1 MRGRSSSRRAATAR
15 TIGDMGGIGNSDSFE
30 ISRLG
35 AIAAGLARAVS
46 LAVLAWLLFMVD
58 DRMPMT
64 VLISGL
70 IAIGAAVYLSEHAI
84 DRSPHDI
91 KKTL

>member
-1 MRGRSSSRRAATAR
+1 MGSLGTGDSSRL
-15 TIGDMGGIGNSDSFE
+15 
-30 ISRLG
+30 SRVG
-35 AIAAGLARAVS
+35 AVIAGLALVAS
-46 LAVLAWLLFMVD
+46 LGVLAWLLFMVD

-70 IAIGAAVYLSEHAI
+70 VAIGAAVHLCEDAI
-84 DRSPHDI
+84 DRSPHEI

>member
-1 MRGRSSSRRAATAR
+1 MDGIDPIDSAR
-15 TIGDMGGIGNSDSFE
+15 INGG
-30 ISRLG
+30 G
-35 AIAAGLARAVS
+35 AIVAGLALAAS
-46 LAVLAWLLFMVD
+46 LGVLAWLLFMVE

-70 IAIGAAVYLSEHAI
+70 VAIGAAVYLCEDAI
-84 DRSPHDI
+84 DRSPQEI